1 MRFLSTWQSIWR
13 LWKKGQKYNVGKN
26 DYNLIFHYFC
36 DVINT
41 NSVILFRNI
50 NKIIEIHED
59 IAWEWLCNIVDWKQL
74 MVLVTM
80 DTSWE
85 MNHRQEKSSIKV
97 LIHDMP
103 QLRISR
109 GNFLTTTTT
118 TIRSL
123 HINVVNCCSC
133 CEMISL
139 IIIYIRIII
148 TFHIILSKLN

>member
-13 LWKKGQKYNVGKN
+13 LWKKGQKYNIGKN

-41 NSVILFRNI
+41 NSVIFFRNI
-50 NKIIEIHED
+50 NKIIGIHED
-59 IAWEWLCNIVDWKQL
+59 IAWEWLCNIVNWKQL

-103 QLRISR
+103 QCGEFR
-109 GNFLTTTTT
+109 
-118 TIRSL
+118 
-123 HINVVNCCSC
+123 VV
-133 CEMISL
+133 IFWQQQQQQQQQQL
-139 IIIYIRIII
+139 GA
-148 TFHIILSKLN
+148 FILMSWIVVAVVKWFR